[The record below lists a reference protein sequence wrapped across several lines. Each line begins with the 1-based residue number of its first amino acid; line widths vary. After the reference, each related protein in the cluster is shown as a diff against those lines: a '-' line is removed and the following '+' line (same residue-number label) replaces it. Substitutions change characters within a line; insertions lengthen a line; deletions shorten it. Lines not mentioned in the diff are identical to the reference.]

1 MSSSSLRLRSALTL
15 LGPFIAL
22 LVVYVVFGM
31 QNPAMFTKDVVFS
44 ILTQTVIVGTA
55 AIGMTLIIISGGI
68 DLSVGSIIALCGVV
82 AAMLVAKGVSAPMV
96 FFATIAFG
104 GFCGAIN
111 GGLTVGLR
119 LLPFIIT
126 LGTMQV
132 FRGAGKVATHGTPVN
147 LPFDF
152 TAFKPWMGGGG
163 IPWGVWLMLLL
174 VLFFSLL
181 LRYTRFGRHIF
192 AVGSNEN
199 TATLCGVKVGRV
211 KLLVYMIGGIL
222 AGLAAVMNVAKSSQ
236 GDPTTAMGLELDIIA
251 SVVIGGASLSGGEG
265 TVLGALI
272 GALLMTTI
280 RTGCV
285 LNGIPTPWTEVIT
298 GAIIIIAVIIDRL
311 RHRKA

>member
-1 MSSSSLRLRSALTL
+1 MTSLRLKSALTL

-22 LVVYVVFGM
+22 LVVYGIFGM
-31 QNPAMFTKDVVFS
+31 MNSKMFTEDVMLN

-55 AIGMTLIIISGGI
+55 AIGMTLIIIAGGI

-82 AAMLVAKGVSAPMV
+82 AATLVTWHLSPPVV
-96 FFATIAFG
+96 FLATIAFG
-104 GFCGAIN
+104 AFCGLVN

-132 FRGAGKVATHGTPVN
+132 FRGAGKVATQGTPVN
-147 LPFDF
+147 LPFEV
-152 TAFKPWMGGGG
+152 TAFKPWMGGAG
-163 IPWGVWLMLLL
+163 IPLGVWLMVLL
-174 VLFFSLL
+174 VLLFSLL

-199 TATLCGVKVGRV
+199 TATLCGVNVGRV
-211 KLLVYMIGGIL
+211 KLLVYTISGAL
-222 AGLAAVMNVAKSSQ
+222 AGLAGMMIMSKSSQ
-236 GDPTTAMGLELDIIA
+236 GDPTTAAGMELDIIA
-251 SVVIGGASLSGGEG
+251 AVVIGGASLSGGEG
-265 TVLGALI
+265 TVLGAVI

-298 GAIIIIAVIIDRL
+298 GAIIVIAVIIDRL
-311 RHRKA
+311 RHSKA

>member
-1 MSSSSLRLRSALTL
+1 MTALRLKSALTL

-22 LVVYVVFGM
+22 LVVYGIFGM
-31 QNPAMFTKDVVFS
+31 MNSKMFTEDVMLN

-55 AIGMTLIIISGGI
+55 AIGMTLIIIAGGI

-82 AAMLVAKGVSAPMV
+82 AATLVTWHLSAPV
-96 FFATIAFG
+96 IFIATIAFG
-104 GFCGAIN
+104 ALCGLIN
-111 GGLTVGLR
+111 GCLTVGLR

-132 FRGAGKVATHGTPVN
+132 FRGAGKVATNGSPVN
-147 LPFDF
+147 LPFDV
-152 TAFKPWMGGGG
+152 TAYKPWMGGAG
-163 IPWGVWLMLLL
+163 IPLGVWLMIVLV
-174 VLFFSLL
+174 VLFGLL

-199 TATLCGVKVGRV
+199 TATLCGVNVGKV
-211 KLLVYMIGGIL
+211 KLLVYTISGAL
-222 AGLAAVMNVAKSSQ
+222 AGLAGMMIMSKSSQ
-236 GDPTTAMGLELDIIA
+236 GDPTTAMGMELDIIA
-251 SVVIGGASLSGGEG
+251 AVVIGGASLSGGEG
-265 TVLGALI
+265 TVLGAVI

-285 LNGIPTPWTEVIT
+285 LNGIPTPWTEVIS
-298 GAIIIIAVIIDRL
+298 GAIIVIAVIIDRL

>member
-1 MSSSSLRLRSALTL
+1 MTALRLKSALTL

-22 LVVYVVFGM
+22 LVVYGIFGM
-31 QNPAMFTKDVVFS
+31 MNSKMFTEDVMLN

-55 AIGMTLIIISGGI
+55 AIGMTLIIIAGGI

-82 AAMLVAKGVSAPMV
+82 AATLVTWHLSAPV
-96 FFATIAFG
+96 IFIATIAFG
-104 GFCGAIN
+104 ALCGLIN

-132 FRGAGKVATHGTPVN
+132 FRGAGKVATNGSPVN
-147 LPFDF
+147 LPFHV
-152 TAFKPWMGGGG
+152 TAYKPWMGGAGL
-163 IPWGVWLMLLL
+163 PLGVWLMVVLV
-174 VLFFSLL
+174 VLFGLL

-199 TATLCGVKVGRV
+199 TATLCGVNVGKV
-211 KLLVYMIGGIL
+211 KLLVYTISGAL
-222 AGLAAVMNVAKSSQ
+222 AGLAGMMIMSKSSQ
-236 GDPTTAMGLELDIIA
+236 GDPTTAMGMELDIIA
-251 SVVIGGASLSGGEG
+251 AVVIGGASLSGGEG
-265 TVLGALI
+265 TVLGAVI

-285 LNGIPTPWTEVIT
+285 LNGIPTPWTEVIS
-298 GAIIIIAVIIDRL
+298 GAIIVIAVIIDRL

>member
-1 MSSSSLRLRSALTL
+1 MTALRLKSALTL

-22 LVVYVVFGM
+22 LVVYGIFGM
-31 QNPAMFTKDVVFS
+31 MNSKMFTEDVMLN

-55 AIGMTLIIISGGI
+55 AIGMTLIIIAGGI

-82 AAMLVAKGVSAPMV
+82 AATLVTWHLSAPV
-96 FFATIAFG
+96 IFIATIAFG
-104 GFCGAIN
+104 ALCGLIN

-132 FRGAGKVATHGTPVN
+132 FRGAGKVATNGSPVN
-147 LPFDF
+147 LPFDV
-152 TAFKPWMGGGG
+152 TAYKPWMGGAG
-163 IPWGVWLMLLL
+163 IPLGVWLMVVLV
-174 VLFFSLL
+174 VLFGLL

-199 TATLCGVKVGRV
+199 TATLCGVNVGKV
-211 KLLVYMIGGIL
+211 KLLVYTISGAL
-222 AGLAAVMNVAKSSQ
+222 AGLAGMMIMSKSSQ
-236 GDPTTAMGLELDIIA
+236 GDPTTAMGMELDIIA
-251 SVVIGGASLSGGEG
+251 AVVIGGASLSGGEG
-265 TVLGALI
+265 TVLGAVI

-285 LNGIPTPWTEVIT
+285 LNGIPTPWTEVIS
-298 GAIIIIAVIIDRL
+298 GAIIVIAVIIDRL

>member
-1 MSSSSLRLRSALTL
+1 MSSTRLKSALTL

-22 LVVYVVFGM
+22 LVVYAIFGM
-31 QNPAMFTKDVVFS
+31 MNSAMFTQDVLLS
-44 ILTQTVIVGTA
+44 LLTQTVIVGTA
-55 AIGMTLIIISGGI
+55 AIGMTLIIIAGGI

-82 AAMLVAKGVSAPMV
+82 AAYLVTKDYSAPLV
-96 FFATIAFG
+96 FLATIAFG
-104 GFCGAIN
+104 GVCGLIN

-132 FRGAGKVATHGTPVN
+132 FRGAGKVATKGTPVN
-147 LPFDF
+147 LPFDV
-152 TAFKPWMGGGG
+152 TAFKPWMGGAG
-163 IPWGVWLMLLL
+163 IPWGVWLMVLL
-174 VLFFSLL
+174 VILFTIL

-192 AVGSNEN
+192 AVGSNEH
-199 TATLCGVKVGRV
+199 TATLCGVYVGKV
-211 KLLVYMIGGIL
+211 KLFVYMISGAL
-222 AGLAAVMNVAKSSQ
+222 AGLAAVMNMAKSSQ
-236 GDPTTAMGLELDIIA
+236 GDPTTATGLELDIIA
-251 SVVIGGASLSGGEG
+251 AVVIGGASLSGGEG
-265 TVLGALI
+265 TVLGAVI

-311 RHRKA
+311 RHRKAA